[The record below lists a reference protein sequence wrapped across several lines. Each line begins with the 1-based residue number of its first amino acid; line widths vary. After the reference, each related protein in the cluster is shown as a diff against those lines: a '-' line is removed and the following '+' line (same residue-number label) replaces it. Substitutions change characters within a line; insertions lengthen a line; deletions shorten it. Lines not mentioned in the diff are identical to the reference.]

1 MAHFRPNTLLAEIA
15 DDPKV
20 IFVTG
25 KGGVGKST
33 VAALLVE
40 TARRSGLRCA
50 EIVLGDFAKLEIQ
63 DNSSNPITDEVEG
76 APNSSATSSVI
87 GETPDTINIDPAEA
101 LIEYLEDH
109 GFGKFASRLIGTGV
123 IGVVSTAIPGI
134 RDLLLLGKIKQIE
147 RESKYDL
154 LVVDSPATGHAL
166 SFLSSP
172 TGLKEIADIGPL
184 RSQAEDVISMLQD
197 HQRVGCV
204 VVTIAEE
211 TPIAESLELVSL
223 LETRVG
229 VKVTS
234 VVVNQ
239 VLDPVPDIDSSV
251 LNATPQHPLVKAYRY
266 SKGWETV
273 QRTHIDELRKLQ
285 GPLVVELPLVFDV
298 ESPKETAAAVIERLG
313 TTYRSQ
319 AMRSRDEVI

>member
-50 EIVLGDFAKLEIQ
+50 EIILGDFAKLEIQ
-63 DNSSNPITDEVEG
+63 EDDEV
-76 APNSSATSSVI
+76 SSLVTNDAEEASDKAATSSTT
-87 GETPDTINIDPAEA
+87 GEISDTINIDPAEA

-147 RESKYDL
+147 RDSNYDL

-166 SFLSSP
+166 SFLTSP

-184 RSQAEDVISMLQD
+184 RSQAEDVIAMLQD

-211 TPIAESLELVSL
+211 TPISESLELVEL
-223 LETRVG
+223 LEARVG

-239 VLDPVPDIDSSV
+239 VLDPVPEIDPSV
-251 LNATPQHPLVKAYRY
+251 LDAAPQHPLVKAYRY

-273 QRTHIDELRKLQ
+273 QRAHIDELRKLQ

-298 ESPKETAAAVIERLG
+298 ESPTETATTVIERLG
-313 TTYRSQ
+313 ATNRSQ
-319 AMRSRDEVI
+319 ASRKEAL

>member
-15 DDPKV
+15 EDPKV

-40 TARRSGLRCA
+40 SAIRSGLRCA

-63 DNSSNPITDEVEG
+63 DEESGDLASDVTTIGNE
-76 APNSSATSSVI
+76 SAASTGTS
-87 GETPDTINIDPAEA
+87 ETTTDTINIDPAEA

-147 RESKYDL
+147 RDSDYDL

-166 SFLSSP
+166 SFLTSP

-184 RSQAEDVISMLQD
+184 RSQAEDVIAMLQD

-204 VVTIAEE
+204 VVTIPEE
-211 TPIAESLELVSL
+211 TPVAESIELIKL
-223 LETRVG
+223 LETKVG

-234 VVVNQ
+234 IVVNQ
-239 VLDPVPDIDSSV
+239 VLDPVLEVDPAI
-251 LNATPQHPLVKAYRY
+251 LQANPKHPLVTAYRY
-266 SKGWETV
+266 SKGWETI
-273 QRTHIDELRKLQ
+273 QRVHIDELLKLQ
-285 GPLVVELPLVFDV
+285 SPKVVELPLVFDV
-298 ESPKETAAAVIERLG
+298 ESPKETASAVLEKLDNVHRGHVIEKE
-313 TTYRSQ
+313 S
-319 AMRSRDEVI
+319 M